1 MLWLT
6 PIGIS
11 LDEMQRMEMELYIME
26 TMDPFCTKEKK
37 WYQLT
42 LDEAFRVLDSTSE
55 GLDSSDAASRLVKC
69 GPNKLGD
76 EEPTNALKVFLKQFK
91 NPLIY
96 ILLLAAAVTASLGQF
111 KDSVVIL
118 VVIVINSVIGSWQ
131 EIRAEKSLRALQ
143 KLSVPKARVLRD
155 GEEVEVDSV
164 SLVPGDVVV
173 LVSGDKVPADLRL
186 VAAKDLRV
194 EEAMLTGESL
204 PATKK
209 ADEIREEGLTQGDQI
224 NMAFMGTVVVSGRGR
239 GLVVTTGVHTVLGQI
254 AENVRGVSLT
264 KTPLQERFEK
274 FAKRL
279 GLVVLGLCL
288 LLFGLGFALG
298 MEKLELFM
306 TAVAMSVAM
315 IPEGLPVV
323 VTITLAIGVS
333 RMAKRNAIIRKL
345 NAVETLGCTTVICSD
360 KTGTLTRNEMTV
372 KAIYDGH
379 HDYEV
384 MGSGYEPVGG
394 ILHGDLDAGRL
405 EIRPGSNLEMA
416 LRIGLLCNESTLVE
430 QDGSFTVKGDPT
442 EGALIVAALK
452 AGLDLE
458 RERRAYPQV
467 SIIPFES
474 ERGYMA
480 TLHEH
485 DGKRLLFL
493 KGAPEKLLHL
503 CSLERTLEDCH
514 MPDLLRASEE
524 YGRRGFRV
532 LALGWKDVPSDFAH
546 EKDLDENM
554 THGVM
559 FAGLQAIIDPPRSE
573 ALQAVADLSQAGIRT
588 VMITGDHAITAL
600 AVSERLGIGGPHPH
614 VLAGRDIEEMTD
626 DQLKE
631 KLATTS
637 VYARVSPD
645 HKLRI
650 ARQFIE
656 RGEIVA
662 MTGDGVNDAPAL
674 KAAHIG
680 VAMGQTGT
688 DVAKEAAD
696 MVLTDDNFASIAGAV
711 YEGRVV
717 FENIRKVT
725 LYLIGGGS
733 AILITILGTFFAG
746 VPLPFNPTQIIWLNF
761 VTSALQDVSLAFEP
775 GEPGLLKVPPRS
787 LDEGILS
794 GAVMRRVLVVGVTM
808 ALGTLAIYIWA
819 LRSGASIEEA
829 RTIAVTTVVF
839 FQLFQVFN
847 SRSLSL
853 SVFKMKLAGNPLL
866 VMAIS
871 VALVAHMAVVYVPQ
885 LEWLVRTRP
894 LPGSTLAGIVFIAM
908 TVVFTV
914 EVDKHFMRKAQGHL
928 MG

>member
-1 MLWLT
+1 
-6 PIGIS
+6 
-11 LDEMQRMEMELYIME
+11 
-26 TMDPFCTKEKK
+26 MDPFSTKEKK
-37 WYQLT
+37 YYQLT
-42 LDEAFRVLDSTSE
+42 HEEALRALVSTPE
-55 GLDSSDAASRLVKC
+55 GLTSSEAALRLEKY
-69 GPNKLGD
+69 GPNKLEG
-76 EEPTNALKVFLKQFK
+76 EETTNLLRVFLNQFK

-96 ILLLAAAVTASLGQF
+96 ILLSAAAVTASLGQF

-118 VVIVINSVIGSWQ
+118 VVIVINSIIGAWQ
-131 EIRAEKSLRALQ
+131 ELRAEQSIRALQ

-155 GEEVEVDSV
+155 GVEAELDSA
-164 SLVPGDVVV
+164 SLVPGDLVV
-173 LVSGDKVPADLRL
+173 LVSGDKIPADLRL
-186 VAAKDLRV
+186 MASKELRV
-194 EEAMLTGESL
+194 EEATLTGESL
-204 PATKK
+204 PVAKK
-209 ADEIREEGLTQGDQI
+209 SDAISEEGLTPGDQI

-239 GLVVTTGVHTVLGQI
+239 GLVAATGVHTLLGQI
-254 AENVRGVSLT
+254 AESVLGVSLT

-279 GLVVLGLCL
+279 GLVVLGLCV
-288 LLFGLGFALG
+288 LLFGVGFALG

-345 NAVETLGCTTVICSD
+345 HAVETLGCTTVICSD

-379 HDYEV
+379 DDYEV
-384 MGSGYEPVGG
+384 LGSGYEPVGE
-394 ILHGDLDAGRL
+394 IRHGDLEAGPL
-405 EIRPGSNLEMA
+405 EIRSGSNLEMA
-416 LRIGLLCNESTLVE
+416 LRIGLLCNESTLVKE
-430 QDGSFTVKGDPT
+430 NGSFTVKGDPT

-458 RERRAYPQV
+458 KERREYPQV

-485 DGKRLLFL
+485 DGEKLVFL
-493 KGAPEKLLHL
+493 KGAPEKLLHI
-503 CSLERTLEDCH
+503 CSLERSPEECR

-524 YGRRGFRV
+524 YGRRGLRV
-532 LALGWKDVPSDFAH
+532 LALGWKQLPPHLAHRKDF
-546 EKDLDENM
+546 DEEM

-559 FAGLQAIIDPPRSE
+559 FAGLQAIIDPPRAE
-573 ALQAVADLSQAGIRT
+573 AMQAVSDLSRAGIRT

-600 AVSERLGIGGPHPH
+600 AIAERLGIGDRDPH
-614 VLAGRDIEEMTD
+614 VLTGREIEEMAD
-626 DQLKE
+626 EQLRE
-631 KLATTS
+631 KVATTS
-637 VYARVSPD
+637 VYARVSPT

-650 ARQFIE
+650 AQQFMQ

-680 VAMGQTGT
+680 IAMGRTGT

-725 LYLIGGGS
+725 LYLIGGGL
-733 AILITILGTFFAG
+733 AILLTIMGTILLG

-775 GEPGLLKVPPRS
+775 GEPELLKVPPRS

-794 GAVMRRVLVVGVTM
+794 GALMRRILIAGVTI
-808 ALGTLAIYIWA
+808 ALGTLMLYIWA
-819 LRSGASIEEA
+819 LRSGSTIEEA
-829 RTIAVTTVVF
+829 RTIAVTSVAF
-839 FQLFQVFN
+839 FQLFQVLN

-853 SVFKMKLAGNPLL
+853 SVFKTKIAGNPLL
-866 VMAIS
+866 FLAMS
-871 VALVAHMAVVYVPQ
+871 VALLAHMAVVYVPQ
-885 LEWLVRTRP
+885 LEWLVRTTP
-894 LPGSTLAGIVFIAM
+894 LSASTLGIMVILALS
-908 TVVFTV
+908 VVVTV
-914 EVDKHFMRKAQGHL
+914 EVDKHVLRRSNLQSFATTMK
-928 MG
+928 

>member
-1 MLWLT
+1 
-6 PIGIS
+6 
-11 LDEMQRMEMELYIME
+11 
-26 TMDPFCTKEKK
+26 MDPYLEKDKK
-37 WYQLT
+37 WYQLPVE
-42 LDEAFRVLDSTSE
+42 DVLHQLGSSPE
-55 GLDSSDAASRLVKC
+55 GLTSSEAVLRLKKY
-69 GPNKLGD
+69 GPNKLG
-76 EEPTNALKVFLKQFK
+76 EEQPTSPLRVFLNQFK

-96 ILLLAAAVTASLGQF
+96 ILLLAAAATASLGMF

-118 VVIVINSVIGSWQ
+118 VVIVINSIIGSWQ
-131 EIRAEKSLRALQ
+131 ELRAEQSLRALQ

-155 GEEVEVDSV
+155 GSEIEVDSA
-164 SLVPGDVVV
+164 SLAPGDVV
-173 LVSGDKVPADLRL
+173 LLASGDKVPADLRL
-186 VAAKDLRV
+186 IAAKELRV
-194 EEAMLTGESL
+194 EEATLTGESL
-204 PATKK
+204 PVAKTIDALKE
-209 ADEIREEGLTQGDQI
+209 AGLTPGDQI
-224 NMAFMGTVVVSGRGR
+224 NMAFMGTVVVNGRGR
-239 GLVVTTGVHTVLGQI
+239 GLVTATGVHTLLGQI
-254 AENVRGVSLT
+254 AENVRGVSLA

-288 LLFGLGFALG
+288 LLFAVGFALG
-298 MEKLELFM
+298 METIELFM

-333 RMAKRNAIIRKL
+333 RMAKKNAIIRKL
-345 NAVETLGCTTVICSD
+345 HAVETLGCTTIICSD

-379 HDYEV
+379 DDYEV
-384 MGSGYEPVGG
+384 LGSGYEPVGEVRYG
-394 ILHGDLDAGRL
+394 NLEAGPL
-405 EIRPGSNLEMA
+405 QIRPGSNLEMA
-416 LRIGLLCNESTLVE
+416 LRIGLLCNESTLVK
-430 QDGSFTVKGDPT
+430 QNGSYTVKGDPT

-458 RERRAYPQV
+458 KEKREYPQL

-474 ERGYMA
+474 DRGYMA
-480 TLHEH
+480 SLHDH
-485 DGKRLLFL
+485 KGKRLVFL
-493 KGAPEKLLHL
+493 KGAPEKLLYI
-503 CSLERTLEDCH
+503 CSLERSPEECR
-514 MPDLLRASEE
+514 MSDLLRASEE
-524 YGRRGFRV
+524 YGRRGLRV
-532 LALGWKDVPSDFAH
+532 LALGWKEVPSHLAH
-546 EKDLDENM
+546 KKDLYEEL

-573 ALQAVADLSQAGIRT
+573 AVQAVADLSEAGIRT

-600 AVSERLGIGGPHPH
+600 AIAENLGIGGRDPH
-614 VLAGRDIEEMTD
+614 VLTGRDLEEITD
-626 DQLKE
+626 DQLMDKV
-631 KLATTS
+631 ATTS
-637 VYARVSPD
+637 VYARVSPT

-650 ARQFIE
+650 ARQFIQ

-680 VAMGQTGT
+680 IAMGKTGT

-696 MVLTDDNFASIAGAV
+696 MVLTDDNFANIAGAV

-733 AILITILGTFFAG
+733 AILLTILGTLLLG

-775 GEPGLLKVPPRS
+775 GERELLKVPPRPP
-787 LDEGILS
+787 DEGILS
-794 GAVMRRVLVVGVTM
+794 NALIRRILVASVTI
-808 ALGTLAIYIWA
+808 ALGTLAAYLWA
-819 LRSGASIEEA
+819 LQSGSTIQEA
-829 RTIAVTTVVF
+829 RTIAVTSIVF
-839 FQLFQVFN
+839 FQLFQVLN

-853 SVFKMKLAGNPLL
+853 SIFRTGLAGNPLL
-866 VMAIS
+866 ILAMS

-885 LEWLVRTRP
+885 LEWLVRTTP
-894 LPGSTLAGIVFIAM
+894 LSADTLAGILLLALS
-908 TVVFTV
+908 VVFTV
-914 EVDKHFMRKAQGHL
+914 EVDKHLVRRARQRTVSPEKA
-928 MG
+928 

>member
-1 MLWLT
+1 
-6 PIGIS
+6 
-11 LDEMQRMEMELYIME
+11 
-26 TMDPFCTKEKK
+26 MDPYLEKDKK
-37 WYQLT
+37 WYQLPVEDA
-42 LDEAFRVLDSTSE
+42 LHQMGSSPE
-55 GLDSSDAASRLVKC
+55 GLTSSEAALRLKKY
-69 GPNKLGD
+69 GPNKLG
-76 EEPTNALKVFLKQFK
+76 EEQPTSPLRVFLNQFK

-96 ILLLAAAVTASLGQF
+96 ILLLAAAATASLGMF

-118 VVIVINSVIGSWQ
+118 VVIVINSIIGSWQ
-131 EIRAEKSLRALQ
+131 ELRAEQSLRALQ

-155 GEEVEVDSV
+155 GSEIEVDSA
-164 SLVPGDVVV
+164 SLAPGDVV
-173 LVSGDKVPADLRL
+173 LLASGDKVPADLRL
-186 VAAKDLRV
+186 IAAKELRV
-194 EEAMLTGESL
+194 EEATLTGESL
-204 PATKK
+204 PVAKTIDALKE
-209 ADEIREEGLTQGDQI
+209 AGLTPGDQI
-224 NMAFMGTVVVSGRGR
+224 NMAFMGTVVVNGRGR
-239 GLVVTTGVHTVLGQI
+239 GLVIATGVHTLLGQI
-254 AENVRGVSLT
+254 AENVRGVSLA

-288 LLFGLGFALG
+288 LLFAVGFALG
-298 MEKLELFM
+298 METIELFM

-333 RMAKRNAIIRKL
+333 RMAKKNAIIRKL
-345 NAVETLGCTTVICSD
+345 HAVETLGCTTIICSD

-379 HDYEV
+379 DDYEV
-384 MGSGYEPVGG
+384 LGSGYEPVGEVRYG
-394 ILHGDLDAGRL
+394 NLEAGPL
-405 EIRPGSNLEMA
+405 QIRPGSNLEMA
-416 LRIGLLCNESTLVE
+416 LRIGLLCNESTLVK
-430 QDGSFTVKGDPT
+430 QNGSYTVKGDPT

-458 RERRAYPQV
+458 KEKREYPQL

-474 ERGYMA
+474 DRGYMA
-480 TLHEH
+480 SLHDH
-485 DGKRLLFL
+485 KGKRLVFL
-493 KGAPEKLLHL
+493 KGAPEKLLYI
-503 CSLERTLEDCH
+503 CSLERSPEECR
-514 MPDLLRASEE
+514 MSDLLRASEE
-524 YGRRGFRV
+524 YGRRGLRV
-532 LALGWKDVPSDFAH
+532 LALGWKEVPSHLAH
-546 EKDLDENM
+546 KKDLYEEL

-573 ALQAVADLSQAGIRT
+573 AVQAVADLSEAGIRT

-600 AVSERLGIGGPHPH
+600 AIAENLGIGGRDPH
-614 VLAGRDIEEMTD
+614 VLTGRDLEEITD
-626 DQLKE
+626 DQLMDKV
-631 KLATTS
+631 ATTS
-637 VYARVSPD
+637 VYARVSPT

-650 ARQFIE
+650 ARQFIQ

-680 VAMGQTGT
+680 IAMGKTGT

-696 MVLTDDNFASIAGAV
+696 MVLTDDNFANIAGAV

-733 AILITILGTFFAG
+733 AILLTILGALLLG

-775 GEPGLLKVPPRS
+775 GERELLKVPPRPP
-787 LDEGILS
+787 DEGILS
-794 GAVMRRVLVVGVTM
+794 NALIRRILVASVTI
-808 ALGTLAIYIWA
+808 ALGTLAAYLWA
-819 LRSGASIEEA
+819 LQSGSTIQEA
-829 RTIAVTTVVF
+829 RTIAVTSIVF
-839 FQLFQVFN
+839 FQLFQVLN

-853 SVFKMKLAGNPLL
+853 SVFRTGLAGNPLL
-866 VMAIS
+866 ILAMS

-885 LEWLVRTRP
+885 LEWLVRTTP
-894 LPGSTLAGIVFIAM
+894 LSADTLAGILLLALS
-908 TVVFTV
+908 VVFTV
-914 EVDKHFMRKAQGHL
+914 EVDKHLVRRARRRTLSPEKA
-928 MG
+928 

>member
-1 MLWLT
+1 
-6 PIGIS
+6 
-11 LDEMQRMEMELYIME
+11 
-26 TMDPFCTKEKK
+26 MDPFSTKEKK
-37 WYQLT
+37 YYQLT
-42 LDEAFRVLDSTSE
+42 HEEALRALVSTPE
-55 GLDSSDAASRLVKC
+55 GLTSSEAALRLEKY
-69 GPNKLGD
+69 GPNKLEG
-76 EEPTNALKVFLKQFK
+76 EETTNLLRVFLNQFK

-96 ILLLAAAVTASLGQF
+96 ILLSAAAVTASLGQF

-118 VVIVINSVIGSWQ
+118 VVIVINSIIGAWQ
-131 EIRAEKSLRALQ
+131 ELRAEQSIRALQ

-155 GEEVEVDSV
+155 GVEVELDSA
-164 SLVPGDVVV
+164 SLVPGDLVV
-173 LVSGDKVPADLRL
+173 LVSGDKIPADLRL
-186 VAAKDLRV
+186 MASKELRV
-194 EEAMLTGESL
+194 EEATLTGESL
-204 PATKK
+204 PVTKK
-209 ADEIREEGLTQGDQI
+209 ADAISEEGLTPGDQI
-224 NMAFMGTVVVSGRGR
+224 NMAFMGTVVVNGRAR
-239 GLVVTTGVHTVLGQI
+239 GLVAATGVHTLLGQI
-254 AENVRGVSLT
+254 AESVLGVSLA

-274 FAKRL
+274 FTKRL
-279 GLVVLGLCL
+279 GLIVLGLCV
-288 LLFGLGFALG
+288 LLFGVGFALG
-298 MEKLELFM
+298 MEKIELFM

-345 NAVETLGCTTVICSD
+345 HAVETLGCTTVICSD

-379 HDYEV
+379 DDYEV
-384 MGSGYEPVGG
+384 LGSGYEPVGE
-394 ILHGDLDAGRL
+394 IRHGDLEAGPL
-405 EIRPGSNLEMA
+405 EIRSGSNLEMA
-416 LRIGLLCNESTLVE
+416 LRIGLLCNESTLVK
-430 QDGSFTVKGDPT
+430 QGGSFTIKGDPT

-458 RERRAYPQV
+458 KERREYPQV

-485 DGKRLLFL
+485 DGEKLVFL
-493 KGAPEKLLHL
+493 KGAPEKLLHI
-503 CSLERTLEDCH
+503 CSLERSPEECR

-524 YGRRGFRV
+524 YGRRGLRV
-532 LALGWKDVPSDFAH
+532 LALGWKQLPPHLAHRKDF
-546 EKDLDENM
+546 DEEM

-573 ALQAVADLSQAGIRT
+573 ALQAVSDLSRAGIRT

-600 AVSERLGIGGPHPH
+600 AIAERLGIGDRDPH
-614 VLAGRDIEEMTD
+614 VLTGREIEEMAD
-626 DQLKE
+626 EQLRE
-631 KLATTS
+631 KVATTS
-637 VYARVSPD
+637 VYARVSPT

-650 ARQFIE
+650 AQQFMQ

-680 VAMGQTGT
+680 IAMGRTGT
-688 DVAKEAAD
+688 DVAKESAD

-725 LYLIGGGS
+725 LYLIGGGL
-733 AILITILGTFFAG
+733 AILLTIMGTILLG

-775 GEPGLLKVPPRS
+775 GEPELLKVPPRS

-794 GAVMRRVLVVGVTM
+794 GTLMRRILIAGVSI
-808 ALGTLAIYIWA
+808 ALGTLMLYIWA
-819 LRSGASIEEA
+819 LRSGSTIEEA
-829 RTIAVTTVVF
+829 RTVAVTSVVF
-839 FQLFQVFN
+839 FQLFQVLN

-853 SVFKMKLAGNPLL
+853 SVFKTKFAGNPLL
-866 VMAIS
+866 FLAMS
-871 VALVAHMAVVYVPQ
+871 VALLAHMAVVYVPQ
-885 LEWLVRTRP
+885 LEWLVRTTP
-894 LPGSTLAGIVFIAM
+894 LPGSTLGTILLFALS
-908 TVVFTV
+908 VVVTV
-914 EVDKHFMRKAQGHL
+914 EVDKHLLRRWRMRSAASKKPGV
-928 MG
+928 

>member
-1 MLWLT
+1 
-6 PIGIS
+6 
-11 LDEMQRMEMELYIME
+11 LDPYLEK
-26 TMDPFCTKEKK
+26 DKK
-37 WYQLT
+37 WYQLHVEDA
-42 LDEAFRVLDSTSE
+42 LHQMGSSPE
-55 GLDSSDAASRLVKC
+55 GLTSSEAALRLKKY
-69 GPNKLGD
+69 GPNKLG
-76 EEPTNALKVFLKQFK
+76 EEQPTSPLRVFLNQFK

-96 ILLLAAAVTASLGQF
+96 ILLLAAAATASLGMF

-118 VVIVINSVIGSWQ
+118 VVIVINSIIGSWQ
-131 EIRAEKSLRALQ
+131 ELRAEQSLRALQ

-155 GEEVEVDSV
+155 GSEIEVDSA
-164 SLVPGDVVV
+164 SLAPGDVVF
-173 LVSGDKVPADLRL
+173 LASGDKVPADLRL
-186 VAAKDLRV
+186 IAAKELRV
-194 EEAMLTGESL
+194 EEATLTGESL
-204 PATKK
+204 PVAKTIDALK
-209 ADEIREEGLTQGDQI
+209 EEGLTPGDQI
-224 NMAFMGTVVVSGRGR
+224 NMAFMGTVVVNGRGR
-239 GLVVTTGVHTVLGQI
+239 GLVTATGVHTLLGQI
-254 AENVRGVSLT
+254 AENVRGVSLA

-288 LLFGLGFALG
+288 LLFAVGFALG
-298 MEKLELFM
+298 METIELFM

-333 RMAKRNAIIRKL
+333 RMAKKSAIIRKL
-345 NAVETLGCTTVICSD
+345 HAVETLGCTTVICSD

-379 HDYEV
+379 DDYEV
-384 MGSGYEPVGG
+384 LGSGYEPVGE
-394 ILHGDLDAGRL
+394 IRHGDLEADRVK
-405 EIRPGSNLEMA
+405 IRPGSNLEMA
-416 LRIGLLCNESTLVE
+416 LRIGLLCNESTLVK
-430 QDGSFTVKGDPT
+430 QNGSYTVKGDPT

-458 RERRAYPQV
+458 KEKREYPQS

-474 ERGYMA
+474 DRGYMA

-485 DGKRLLFL
+485 DGKRIVFL
-493 KGAPEKLLHL
+493 KGAPEKLLYI
-503 CSLERTLEDCH
+503 CSLERSPEECR
-514 MPDLLRASEE
+514 MSDLLRASEE
-524 YGRRGFRV
+524 YGRRGLRV
-532 LALGWKDVPSDFAH
+532 LALGWKEVPAH
-546 EKDLDENM
+546 LAHQKDLDEEL

-573 ALQAVADLSQAGIRT
+573 AVQAVADLSQAGIRT

-600 AVSERLGIGGPHPH
+600 AIAESLGIGGRDPH
-614 VLAGRDIEEMTD
+614 VLTGRDLEEITD
-626 DQLKE
+626 DQLRDKV
-631 KLATTS
+631 ATTS
-637 VYARVSPD
+637 VYARVSPT

-650 ARQFIE
+650 ARQFIQ

-680 VAMGQTGT
+680 IAMGKTGT

-733 AILITILGTFFAG
+733 AILLTILGTLILG

-775 GEPGLLKVPPRS
+775 GERELLKVPPRPP
-787 LDEGILS
+787 DEGILS
-794 GAVMRRVLVVGVTM
+794 NALIRRILVASVTI
-808 ALGTLAIYIWA
+808 ALGTLAAYLWA
-819 LRSGASIEEA
+819 LQSGSTIQEA
-829 RTIAVTTVVF
+829 RTIAVTSIVF
-839 FQLFQVFN
+839 FQLFQVLN

-853 SVFKMKLAGNPLL
+853 SVFRTGLAGNPLL
-866 VMAIS
+866 ILAMS
-871 VALVAHMAVVYVPQ
+871 VALAAHMVVVYVPQ
-885 LEWLVRTRP
+885 LEWLVRTTP
-894 LPGSTLAGIVFIAM
+894 LSADTLAGILLLALS
-908 TVVFTV
+908 VVFTV
-914 EVDKHFMRKAQGHL
+914 EVDKHLVRRASVVSVK
-928 MG
+928 

>member
-1 MLWLT
+1 
-6 PIGIS
+6 
-11 LDEMQRMEMELYIME
+11 
-26 TMDPFCTKEKK
+26 MDPYSTKEKK
-37 WYQLT
+37 WYQLSAENA
-42 LDEAFRVLDSTSE
+42 LKELGSTPE
-55 GLDSSDAASRLVKC
+55 GLTSSEAASRLEKY
-69 GPNKLGD
+69 GLNKLGD
-76 EEPTNALKVFLKQFK
+76 EEPTNPLKVFLSQFR

-118 VVIVINSVIGSWQ
+118 VVILINSIIGSWQ
-131 EIRAEKSLRALQ
+131 EVRAEQSLKALQ

-155 GEEVEVDSV
+155 AEEREVDSA
-164 SLVPGDVVV
+164 SLAPGDVVV
-173 LVSGDKVPADLRL
+173 LASGDKVPADLRL
-186 VAAKDLRV
+186 IAAQELRV
-194 EEAMLTGESL
+194 EEATLTGESL
-204 PATKK
+204 PVTKK
-209 ADEIREEGLTQGDQI
+209 TDAIHEEGLTPGDQV

-239 GLVVTTGVHTVLGQI
+239 GLVAATGVHTVLGQI

-279 GLVVLGLCL
+279 GLVVLGLCV
-288 LLFGLGFALG
+288 LLFAVGFALG
-298 MEKLELFM
+298 LEKLELFM

-333 RMAKRNAIIRKL
+333 RMAKKHAIIRKL
-345 NAVETLGCTTVICSD
+345 HAVETLGCTTVICSD

-379 HDYEV
+379 DDYEV
-384 MGSGYEPVGG
+384 MGSGYEPVGE
-394 ILHGDLDAGRL
+394 IRHGDMDAGPF

-416 LRIGLLCNESTLVE
+416 LRIGLLCNESTLVK
-430 QDGSFTVKGDPT
+430 QDGSYTVKGDPT

-452 AGLDLE
+452 AGLDLQKE
-458 RERRAYPQV
+458 KREYPHV

-474 ERGYMA
+474 ERGFMA
-480 TLHEH
+480 TLHGH
-485 DGKRLLFL
+485 QGKKLVFL
-493 KGAPEKLLHL
+493 KGAPEKLLHF
-503 CSLERTLEDCH
+503 CSLEHSPEECR

-524 YGRRGFRV
+524 YGRRGLRV
-532 LALGWKDVPSDFAH
+532 LALGWKEIPPDLPQQ
-546 EKDLDENM
+546 KDLDAEM
-554 THGVM
+554 IQGVM

-573 ALQAVADLSQAGIRT
+573 AVQAVADLSQAGIRT

-600 AVSERLGIGGPHPH
+600 AIAERLGIGGRDPH
-614 VLAGRDIEEMTD
+614 VLTGRDIEEIPD

-631 KLATTS
+631 KVATTS
-637 VYARVSPD
+637 VYARVSPT

-650 ARQFIE
+650 ARQFMQ

-680 VAMGQTGT
+680 VAMGRTGT

-725 LYLIGGGS
+725 LYLIGGGL
-733 AILITILGTFFAG
+733 AILLTILGSLLLG
-746 VPLPFNPTQIIWLNF
+746 VPLPFNATQIIWLNF
-761 VTSALQDVSLAFEP
+761 VTSALQDISLSFEP
-775 GEPGLLKVPPRS
+775 GEPELLKVPPRPP
-787 LDEGILS
+787 DEGILS
-794 GAVMRRVLVVGVTM
+794 GALVRRILVAGVTI
-808 ALGTLAIYIWA
+808 ALGTLAVYLWA
-819 LRSGASIEEA
+819 LQSGSPLDEA
-829 RTIAVTTVVF
+829 RTAAVTAVVF
-839 FQLFQVFN
+839 FQLFQVLN

-853 SVFKMKLAGNPLL
+853 SVFRTRFARNPMLL
-866 VMAIS
+866 VAMGVAI
-871 VALVAHMAVVYVPQ
+871 VAHMAVVYVPR
-885 LEWLVRTRP
+885 LEWLVRTTP
-894 LPGSTLAGIVFIAM
+894 LPGSTLAGILLL
-908 TVVFTV
+908 TLSVVVTV
-914 EVDKHFMRKAQGHL
+914 EVDKHLLRRKRRISLRPQNV
-928 MG
+928 

>member
-1 MLWLT
+1 MH
-6 PIGIS
+6 
-11 LDEMQRMEMELYIME
+11 LDAV
-26 TMDPFCTKEKK
+26 KEKK
-37 WYQLT
+37 WYQLSG
-42 LDEAFRVLDSTSE
+42 EE
-55 GLDSSDAASRLVKC
+55 GLKQLGSAPEGLSSSEAALRLEKY

-76 EEPTNALKVFLKQFK
+76 EQATSPLRVFLNQFK

-96 ILLLAAAVTASLGQF
+96 ILLLAAAVTASLGLF

-118 VVIVINSVIGSWQ
+118 VVILINSIIGSWQ
-131 EIRAEKSLRALQ
+131 ELRAEQSLRALQ
-143 KLSVPKARVLRD
+143 KLSVPRARVLRN
-155 GEEVEVDSV
+155 GEEVEVDSAA
-164 SLVPGDVVV
+164 LVPGDVVV
-173 LVSGDKVPADLRL
+173 LASGDKVPADLRL
-186 VAAKDLRV
+186 IAAKELRV
-194 EEAMLTGESL
+194 EEATLTGESL
-204 PATKK
+204 PVTKK
-209 ADEIREEGLTQGDQI
+209 TDPIHEEGLTQGDQT
-224 NMAFMGTVVVSGRGR
+224 NMVFMGTVVVNGRGR
-239 GLVVTTGVHTVLGQI
+239 GLVVATGAHTVLGQI

-264 KTPLQERFEK
+264 KTPLQERFDR

-279 GLVVLGLCL
+279 GLVVLGLCV
-288 LLFGLGFALG
+288 LLFAVGFALG

-345 NAVETLGCTTVICSD
+345 HAVETLGCTTVICSD

-379 HDYEV
+379 DDYEV
-384 MGSGYEPVGG
+384 MGSGYDPVGE
-394 ILHGDLDAGRL
+394 IRHGDMDAGPL

-416 LRIGLLCNESTLVE
+416 LRIGLLCNESTLVK
-430 QDGSFTVKGDPT
+430 QDGSYTVKGDPT

-458 RERRAYPQV
+458 KERREYTQL

-474 ERGYMA
+474 DRGYMA
-480 TLHEH
+480 TLHQH
-485 DGKRLLFL
+485 GGKRLVFI
-493 KGAPEKLLHL
+493 KGAPEKLLHF
-503 CSLERTLEDCH
+503 CSLELSPEECR

-524 YGRRGFRV
+524 YGRRGLRV
-532 LALGWKDVPSDFAH
+532 LALGWKEVPPH
-546 EKDLDENM
+546 LTQKKELDEEM

-559 FAGLQAIIDPPRSE
+559 LAGLQAIIDPPRVE
-573 ALQAVADLSQAGIRT
+573 AVQAVSDLSQAGIRT

-600 AVSERLGIGGPHPH
+600 AISERLGIGGRDPH
-614 VLAGRDIEEMTD
+614 VLTGRDIEEITD
-626 DQLKE
+626 EQLRE
-631 KLATTS
+631 KVAGIS
-637 VYARVSPD
+637 VYARVSPT

-650 ARQFIE
+650 ARQFIQ

-680 VAMGQTGT
+680 IAMGKTGT
-688 DVAKEAAD
+688 DVAKEAAH

-725 LYLIGGGS
+725 LYLIGGGL
-733 AILITILGTFFAG
+733 AILLTILGTLLLG
-746 VPLPFNPTQIIWLNF
+746 IPLPFNPTQIIWLNF
-761 VTSALQDVSLAFEP
+761 VTSALQDISLAFEP
-775 GEPGLLKVPPRS
+775 GERELLKVPPRS
-787 LDEGILS
+787 PDEGILS
-794 GAVMRRVLVVGVTM
+794 NTLIRRILVAGVTI
-808 ALGTLAIYIWA
+808 ALGTLASYGWA
-819 LRSGASIEEA
+819 LRSGSSLEEA

-839 FQLFQVFN
+839 FQLFQVLN

-853 SVFKMKLAGNPLL
+853 SVFKIGLAGNPLL
-866 VMAIS
+866 ILTMV

-885 LEWLVRTRP
+885 LEWLVRTTP
-894 LPGSTLAGIVFIAM
+894 LSADTLSAILLLALS
-908 TVVFTV
+908 VVLTV
-914 EVDKHFMRKAQGHL
+914 EMDKLFLRRARL
-928 MG
+928 SIRTS

>member
-1 MLWLT
+1 M
-6 PIGIS
+6 
-11 LDEMQRMEMELYIME
+11 
-26 TMDPFCTKEKK
+26 
-37 WYQLT
+37 
-42 LDEAFRVLDSTSE
+42 
-55 GLDSSDAASRLVKC
+55 
-69 GPNKLGD
+69 
-76 EEPTNALKVFLKQFK
+76 
-91 NPLIY
+91 
-96 ILLLAAAVTASLGQF
+96 
-111 KDSVVIL
+111 
-118 VVIVINSVIGSWQ
+118 
-131 EIRAEKSLRALQ
+131 
-143 KLSVPKARVLRD
+143 
-155 GEEVEVDSV
+155 
-164 SLVPGDVVV
+164 
-173 LVSGDKVPADLRL
+173 
-186 VAAKDLRV
+186 

-204 PATKK
+204 PVAKK
-209 ADEIREEGLTQGDQI
+209 SDAISEEGLTPGDQI

-239 GLVVTTGVHTVLGQI
+239 GLVAATGVHTLLGQI
-254 AENVRGVSLT
+254 AESVLGVSLT

-279 GLVVLGLCL
+279 GLVVLGLCV
-288 LLFGLGFALG
+288 LLFGVGFALG

-345 NAVETLGCTTVICSD
+345 HAVETLGCTTVICSD

-379 HDYEV
+379 DDYEV
-384 MGSGYEPVGG
+384 LGSGYEPVGE
-394 ILHGDLDAGRL
+394 IRHGDLEAAPL
-405 EIRPGSNLEMA
+405 EIRSGSNLEMA
-416 LRIGLLCNESTLVE
+416 LRIGLLCNESTLVK

-458 RERRAYPQV
+458 KERREYPQV

-485 DGKRLLFL
+485 DGEKLVFL
-493 KGAPEKLLHL
+493 KGAPEKLLHI
-503 CSLERTLEDCH
+503 CSLERSPEECR

-524 YGRRGFRV
+524 YGRRGLRV
-532 LALGWKDVPSDFAH
+532 LALGWKQVPPHLAH
-546 EKDLDENM
+546 RNELDEEM

-573 ALQAVADLSQAGIRT
+573 AMQAVSDLSRAGIRT

-600 AVSERLGIGGPHPH
+600 AIAERLGIGGRDPH
-614 VLAGRDIEEMTD
+614 VLTGREIEEMAD
-626 DQLKE
+626 DQLRE
-631 KLATTS
+631 KVATTS
-637 VYARVSPD
+637 VYARVSPT

-650 ARQFIE
+650 ARQFIQ

-680 VAMGQTGT
+680 IAMGRTGT

-725 LYLIGGGS
+725 LYLIGGGL
-733 AILITILGTFFAG
+733 AILLTILGTILLG
-746 VPLPFNPTQIIWLNF
+746 VPLPFNATQIIWLNF

-775 GEPGLLKVPPRS
+775 GEPEPP
-787 LDEGILS
+787 EGPPP
-794 GAVMRRVLVVGVTM
+794 
-808 ALGTLAIYIWA
+808 
-819 LRSGASIEEA
+819 
-829 RTIAVTTVVF
+829 
-839 FQLFQVFN
+839 
-847 SRSLSL
+847 
-853 SVFKMKLAGNPLL
+853 LAG
-866 VMAIS
+866 
-871 VALVAHMAVVYVPQ
+871 
-885 LEWLVRTRP
+885 
-894 LPGSTLAGIVFIAM
+894 
-908 TVVFTV
+908 
-914 EVDKHFMRKAQGHL
+914 
-928 MG
+928 

>member
-1 MLWLT
+1 
-6 PIGIS
+6 
-11 LDEMQRMEMELYIME
+11 LDPYLEK
-26 TMDPFCTKEKK
+26 DKK
-37 WYQLT
+37 WYQLHVEDA
-42 LDEAFRVLDSTSE
+42 LHQMGSSPE
-55 GLDSSDAASRLVKC
+55 GLTSSEAALRLKKY
-69 GPNKLGD
+69 GPNKLG
-76 EEPTNALKVFLKQFK
+76 EEQPTSPLRVFLNQFK

-96 ILLLAAAVTASLGQF
+96 ILLLAAAATASLGMF

-118 VVIVINSVIGSWQ
+118 VVIVINSIIGSWQ
-131 EIRAEKSLRALQ
+131 ELRAEQSLRALQ
-143 KLSVPKARVLRD
+143 KLSVPKARVLRE
-155 GEEVEVDSV
+155 GSEIEVDSA
-164 SLVPGDVVV
+164 SLAPGDVVF
-173 LVSGDKVPADLRL
+173 LASGDKVPADLRL
-186 VAAKDLRV
+186 IAAQELRV
-194 EEAMLTGESL
+194 EEATLTGESL
-204 PATKK
+204 PVTKK
-209 ADEIREEGLTQGDQI
+209 TDAIREEGLTPGDQV
-224 NMAFMGTVVVSGRGR
+224 NMAFMGTVVVNGRGR
-239 GLVVTTGVHTVLGQI
+239 GLVTATGVHTLLGQI
-254 AENVRGVSLT
+254 AENVRGVSLA

-288 LLFGLGFALG
+288 LLFAVGFALG
-298 MEKLELFM
+298 METIELFM

-333 RMAKRNAIIRKL
+333 RMAKKSAIIRKL
-345 NAVETLGCTTVICSD
+345 HAVETLGCTTVICSD

-379 HDYEV
+379 DDYEV
-384 MGSGYEPVGG
+384 LGSGYEPVGE
-394 ILHGDLDAGRL
+394 IRHGDLEADRVK
-405 EIRPGSNLEMA
+405 IRPGSNLEMA
-416 LRIGLLCNESTLVE
+416 LRIGLLCNESTLVK
-430 QDGSFTVKGDPT
+430 QNGSYTVKGDPT

-458 RERRAYPQV
+458 KEKREYPQS

-474 ERGYMA
+474 DRGYMA

-485 DGKRLLFL
+485 DGKRIVFL
-493 KGAPEKLLHL
+493 KGAPEKLLYI
-503 CSLERTLEDCH
+503 CSLERSPEECR
-514 MPDLLRASEE
+514 MSDLLRASEE
-524 YGRRGFRV
+524 YGRRGLRV
-532 LALGWKDVPSDFAH
+532 LALGWKEVPAH
-546 EKDLDENM
+546 LAHQKDLDEEL

-573 ALQAVADLSQAGIRT
+573 AVQAVADLSQAGIRT

-600 AVSERLGIGGPHPH
+600 AIAESLGIGGRDPH
-614 VLAGRDIEEMTD
+614 VLTGRDLEEITD
-626 DQLKE
+626 DQLRDKV
-631 KLATTS
+631 ATTS
-637 VYARVSPD
+637 VYARVSPT

-650 ARQFIE
+650 ARQFIQ

-680 VAMGQTGT
+680 IAMGKTGT

-733 AILITILGTFFAG
+733 AILLTILGTLILG

-775 GEPGLLKVPPRS
+775 GERELLKVPPRPP
-787 LDEGILS
+787 DEGILS
-794 GAVMRRVLVVGVTM
+794 NALIRRILVASVTI
-808 ALGTLAIYIWA
+808 ALGTLAAYLWA
-819 LRSGASIEEA
+819 LQSGSTIQEA
-829 RTIAVTTVVF
+829 RTIAVTSIVF
-839 FQLFQVFN
+839 FQLFQVLN

-853 SVFKMKLAGNPLL
+853 SVFRTGLAGNPLL
-866 VMAIS
+866 ILAMS
-871 VALVAHMAVVYVPQ
+871 VALAAHMVVVYVPQ
-885 LEWLVRTRP
+885 LEWLVRTTP
-894 LPGSTLAGIVFIAM
+894 LSADTLAGILLLALS
-908 TVVFTV
+908 VVFTV
-914 EVDKHFMRKAQGHL
+914 EVDKHLVRRASVVSVK
-928 MG
+928 